1 MGNIWKKHH
10 RKAAVKHLYINYSR
24 KNKVLNLSTTF
35 TTNLHSDK

>member
-1 MGNIWKKHH
+1 MGNIWKKYC
-10 RKAAVKHLYINYSR
+10 RRAAVKHLYINYSR